1 MDGLDDFEKSLAAEK
16 AERERDKEKKHR
28 KHRHHRKDPSAERDR
43 DGHRHR
49 HHRHRSHDRDNDR
62 DDADGHRHKRSRHSR
77 DDDDSHRH
85 SSKEHSRR
93 EHRDKGDRERDS
105 AKGNSHLKASDV
117 KEDLPL
123 PDEEITAGDFEK
135 PASSSKTLVRDSWMT
150 DPSAIDIDYV
160 HRGAKQSKSE
170 PPPKQQQPKRDIHA
184 REINAAEL
192 QALNDGKS
200 LDHLDVPAQH
210 EVDYKFGDSGS
221 QWRMTK
227 LNGVYRTAEE
237 TSRPVEEVAEE
248 RYGSLREFD
257 DAREEKI
264 EIDRRKVY
272 GEGYVG
278 KEKPSGELFQ
288 ERKLDMNVHEKRG
301 ASMEQTGL
309 DQGTVIPDDPSS
321 THAPT
326 TQIDQTTLNHL
337 RARMMKAKL
346 KKAPDAAKL
355 EADYDQAAAAFK
367 AQGPPS
373 AVVLNVMENR
383 MLAGTTRA
391 EAKAIDTKRGRERGL
406 VEENDEM
413 SIEDMV
419 REERRTRGQGQ
430 GQGGDGLRLAERIAK
445 DAKFD
450 NDLEY
455 MDENA
460 EKLARRVQKSELSL
474 KNAAVGEFQ
483 KINRILD
490 SCPLCFH
497 EDDSSKS
504 EHQQQPVA
512 PVVSLGTRLYLTLP
526 TEPELADGGA
536 VLVPLQH
543 RTNLLE
549 CDDDEW
555 EELRNFMKCL
565 TRMYH
570 EQGREVVFYETAAAR
585 RRHPHAAL
593 QAVPIP
599 WDLGATAPAFF
610 REAMLAADE
619 EWAQHRKVI
628 DTGARVARDGK
639 LAFRRSIAREA
650 PYFHVWFS
658 LDGGLGHVVEDEGRW
673 PRGDLF
679 AREVIGGMLD
689 VMPDVI
695 KKQGRWRRGEDAKRV
710 DAFRKRWRKF
720 DWTRVLT
727 EGQ

>member
-1 MDGLDDFEKSLAAEK
+1 MDGLDEFEKSLAAEK
-16 AERERDKEKKHR
+16 AEREREEEKKHR
-28 KHRHHRKDPSAERDR
+28 KHRHHHHRRDRSAERDR
-43 DGHRHR
+43 DGHRHKS
-49 HHRHRSHDRDNDR
+49 HRSHDRDDRNDE
-62 DDADGHRHKRSRHSR
+62 DGHRHKRSRREH
-77 DDDDSHRH
+77 
-85 SSKEHSRR
+85 KEHRR
-93 EHRDKGDRERDS
+93 GENDHGRDS
-105 AKGNSHLKASDV
+105 AKHSHVKASDV

-123 PDEEITAGDFEK
+123 PNEEITAEDSEK
-135 PASSSKTLVRDSWMT
+135 PASTKPLVRDSWMT

-160 HRGAKQSKSE
+160 QRGAKQSKAS
-170 PPPKQQQPKRDIHA
+170 PPPKQQPKRDIHA
-184 REINAAEL
+184 REINAAPL

-200 LDHLDVPAQH
+200 LDELDVPAQH
-210 EVDYKFGDSGS
+210 EVDYKFGDGGS

-237 TSRPVEEVAEE
+237 TSRPVEAVAVE
-248 RYGSLREFD
+248 RYGGLREFD

-264 EIDRRKVY
+264 ELDRRRVY

-278 KEKPSGELFQ
+278 KEKPSGEIFQ
-288 ERKLDMNVHEKRG
+288 ERKLDMGIHETRDG
-301 ASMEQTGL
+301 STRPAETELEQGV
-309 DQGTVIPDDPSS
+309 VIPDDPSS
-321 THAPT
+321 HT
-326 TQIDQTTLNHL
+326 TTTTRIDQTTLNHL

-355 EADYDQAAAAFK
+355 EAEFNQAAAAYK
-367 AQGPPS
+367 AQGPPE

-383 MLAGTTRA
+383 MLAGTRA
-391 EAKAIDTKRGRERGL
+391 EAKAVDTKRGRERGL

-419 REERRTRGQGQ
+419 REERRTRGQGA
-430 GQGGDGLRLAERIAK
+430 GGGSDGLRLAERIAK
-445 DAKFD
+445 DGKFD

-455 MDENA
+455 MDDNA

-483 KINRILD
+483 RTNRILD
-490 SCPLCFH
+490 TCPLCFH
-497 EDDSSKS
+497 DEDNNSAS
-504 EHQQQPVA
+504 EQQQQPAA
-512 PVVSLGTRLYLTLP
+512 PVVSLGTRVYLTLP
-526 TEPELADGGA
+526 TEPELAEGGA

-570 EQGREVVFYETAAAR
+570 AQGREVVFYENAAAPR
-585 RRHPHAAL
+585 RRHPHAAM

-619 EWAQHRKVI
+619 EWAQHRKVV
-628 DTGARVARDGK
+628 DTRGK
-639 LAFRRSIAREA
+639 GRMAFRRAIAKEA
-650 PYFHVWFS
+650 PYFHAWFD
-658 LDGGLGHVVEDEGRW
+658 LDGGLGHVVEDERRW

-679 AREVIGGMLD
+679 AREVLGGMLD
-689 VMPDVI
+689 VMPDVV
-695 KKQGRWRRGEDAKRV
+695 KRQGRWRRGDEKAKARV
-710 DAFRKRWRKF
+710 EAFRKRWRMF

-727 EGQ
+727 EGQGEGQGQGQ